1 MACYVLY
8 YYIEELFI
16 LICKACVTIASF
28 GGGRRPGNEAM
39 LRYLFLFFTIPQA
52 LPDEKQREM
61 VSKELWV
68 DANVVQYVAEQEE
81 EMKTKMATSSKYKM
95 YRSVVEVDRQ
105 PRSQALP
112 PSAK

>member
-1 MACYVLY
+1 MCGCCIHVIAVTYHGMLCVVL
-8 YYIEELFI
+8 LHS
-16 LICKACVTIASF
+16 LICKACVTI
-28 GGGRRPGNEAM
+28 
-39 LRYLFLFFTIPQA
+39 FLFFTIPQA
-52 LPDEKQREM
+52 LPDEKQREL
-61 VSKELWV
+61 VSRELWV
-68 DANVVQYVAEQEE
+68 DANVVQYVAEQED

>member
-8 YYIEELFI
+8 YYID
-16 LICKACVTIASF
+16 SF
-28 GGGRRPGNEAM
+28 VKRV
-39 LRYLFLFFTIPQA
+39 LRYLFFTIPQA
-52 LPDEKQREM
+52 LPDEKQREL
-61 VSKELWV
+61 VSRELWV
-68 DANVVQYVAEQEE
+68 DANVVQYVAEQED